1 MKSRWWPISLA
12 ALAALAYGALSP
24 AIGGEAIAPYPAGV
38 VTRLPPHANGA
49 PGSGVLADVLKRATI
64 TAQLPSM
71 SAAIASPDGL
81 VWSASY
87 GWADIEQRV
96 AATPDSRYRTGS
108 MAKPITA
115 VAMMRLVERG
125 LLDLDEPLGG
135 TIEGLGG
142 DARAITPRQLASHTS
157 GVRHYTLAEGVL
169 GTLGLGRRMHY
180 DSVQAGLRPFIRD
193 PLRFKPGTGF
203 LYSTFG
209 YSLLS
214 RRLEVAAGV
223 PFPQVLADEVFG
235 PCGMTATD
243 VESGGPAAN
252 RVSFYRT
259 QQGKFKRA
267 IDTDTSGRIAG
278 GGLLATAEDLAKFG
292 RCTFH
297 GQLLGEQARRVLATP
312 VPLANGEANPQH
324 YGLGWRIDSST
335 RLFGVEHPTRIIHH
349 GGKQEGGAGF
359 LLFVPS
365 LGLAVAV
372 MTNSASGD
380 ARERAQE
387 TAYELVRAFTSA
399 TATATA
405 TAPGE

>member
-1 MKSRWWPISLA
+1 MKSRWWPISLV
-12 ALAALAYGALSP
+12 ALAAVAYAALSP
-24 AIGGEAIAPYPAGV
+24 AIGGEAIAPYPAAV
-38 VTRLPPHANGA
+38 ATRLPPHPTVARSAGA
-49 PGSGVLADVLKRATI
+49 LADVLKQATI
-64 TAQLPSM
+64 TGQLPSM
-71 SAAIASPDGL
+71 SAAIASSDGL

-87 GWADIEQRV
+87 GWADIEHRV

-125 LLDLDEPLGG
+125 LLDLDEPLG
-135 TIEGLGG
+135 TRIEGLGG
-142 DARAITPRQLASHTS
+142 DARAITPRQLASHTA
-157 GVRHYTLAEGVL
+157 GVRHYTLAEGML
-169 GTLGLGRRMHY
+169 GTLGLGRRAHY
-180 DSVQAGLRPFIRD
+180 DTVQAGLQPFIHD

-214 RRLEVAAGV
+214 RRLELAAGT
-223 PFPQVLADEVFG
+223 PFPRILAEDVFK

-259 QQGKFKRA
+259 QQGKFKPA
-267 IDTDTSGRIAG
+267 MDMDTSGRIAG

-292 RCTFH
+292 QCTFQ
-297 GQLLGEQARRVLATP
+297 GPLLGEQARRMLATP
-312 VPLANGEANPQH
+312 VTLANGEANPQH
-324 YGLGWRIDSST
+324 YGLGWRIDDST
-335 RLFGVEHPTRIIHH
+335 RLFGTEHPTRIIHH

-359 LLFVPS
+359 LLVVPG
-365 LGLAVAV
+365 LGVSVAV

-380 ARERAQE
+380 AREHAQE
-387 TAYELVRAFTSA
+387 TAYALMRAFASATGMTSA
-399 TATATA
+399 R
-405 TAPGE
+405 GE